1 MSLNFGKMDF
11 AVSFNPLTAFPLDA
25 RSYFESYDAAVKAAE
40 GAVEAG
46 SADGTLYFGQI
57 LTVVE
62 NGVASQYQIQPD
74 KSLSPIGGAVE
85 ADDVTIVSD
94 ENDVIGL
101 KDFGKCYYAYIPEV
115 KDETSGEVTTPASYK
130 LTEVDEDHPW
140 LAGLEPRV
148 VSEDNTMVIG
158 WYEPNPTTIEGINN
172 QVTGIQGTVEDLQD
186 VTSELQDNVDKVE
199 ESVTELEKKIGDP
212 ANSEMGTK
220 ASGLYALLDEKANKN
235 DVYTIE
241 DADKAI
247 AAAVAGADHLK
258 RKIVA
263 SVDEALATKNAE
275 QYIFMISTGLQ
286 YDDDKYDEYIVL
298 DGKIEKVGAWEVDLS
313 NYVTKDSLE
322 TTLEDYVTETALS
335 TTLEDYATSSS
346 VADNYVA
353 KEEGK
358 SLVSDKEIA
367 KLKSIDADAANFISS
382 VSSDF
387 TVTEGELSLN
397 DLSIEKVSGLQDAL
411 DNKVNKVVY
420 TVPVLDENGD
430 PVYEEDGVTPK
441 TEEVEGTLLSPTD
454 KDKLD
459 ALVITEDGVEIS
471 GTVNASNVEGLGDWL
486 TSNRDKV
493 NGLFSTEDEAKL
505 DGIEAGAQVNVIDSV
520 SDEFV
525 INEGKVLTVNSIS
538 AEKITGLET
547 SGPIVV
553 VQEKVESLEEIL
565 NGTTNEA
572 GEEVPG
578 LVSVVD
584 GLKTTIEGLNKVYV
598 SKADFNA
605 TVGNLDEL
613 LAKNKAIVEE
623 IEEIKGILQWQPLK

>member
-101 KDFGKCYYAYIPEV
+101 KDFGKRYYAYIPEV

-148 VSEDNTMVIG
+148 VSEDNVMVIG

-172 QVTGIQGTVEDLQD
+172 QVTGIQGTVEDLQG
-186 VTSELQDNVDKVE
+186 VTSDLQDDVSKVE
-199 ESVTELEKKIGDP
+199 ESVTELENKIGDP
-212 ANSEMGTK
+212 ANSELGTE
-220 ASGLYALLDEKANKN
+220 ASGLYALLDEKANKD

-263 SVDEALATKNAE
+263 SVDEALATENAE

-313 NYVTKDSLE
+313 NYVTKDSLG

-358 SLVSDKEIA
+358 SLVSDEEIA

-387 TVTEGELSLN
+387 TVADGELSLN
-397 DLSIEKVSGLQDAL
+397 NLNIEKVSGLQDAL

-572 GEEVPG
+572 EEEVPG

-584 GLKTTIEGLNKVYV
+584 GLKTTIEGLNEVYV